1 MSTPNDKIQ
10 HVSASQFKTF
20 SRCKRKW
27 FIEKCT
33 DAPRPEPSKAM
44 VLGTAVHAVLEEY
57 LRDGVVPDEETRAGR
72 IAASGLHLLPE
83 GVLEIETEIKLQDI
97 EPPLV
102 GFIDVLDLTEPWCPT
117 VIDHKTT
124 SSWDWAKT
132 EEELRCDPQMISYA
146 RYALDECAAAD
157 AVEVC
162 HIQYKTKGAPE
173 ARRVSALL
181 DREHVDEQW
190 EKLRQ
195 LATEIKATS
204 LFDEVEEVEPNL
216 SACGDFGGC
225 PYADTCAAFGD
236 SPSPFAGIET
246 IETEKEDEMTRLE
259 ELLQRRKAKKAP
271 PILSQDAA
279 PRTEEEPV
287 PGERQGPIE
296 KKAADNTL
304 TFVEPVPARDKYSDE
319 QYSEAASALL
329 AFMRGRDVRSMGN
342 VSARP
347 IVGKV
352 LIHNGKPL
360 GRVRPYYV
368 EKACHMSEGTLTY
381 DKGTVVRGSATSG
394 LALEAGIVR
403 GSWEPTPGKMSLPAM
418 TQAELNAELGSKA
431 APKPEVK
438 PKEEKPKERKAAP
451 SLVVYIDC
459 LPTKGAPEGTQSF
472 EDVIAP
478 HVDAVAK
485 KNNVSTPLLMAYGE
499 GKNHVAGLLRVK
511 PPTGCVTVT
520 SDNPYWPACKTVLL
534 QAADIV
540 VTGIK

>member
-1 MSTPNDKIQ
+1 
-10 HVSASQFKTF
+10 
-20 SRCKRKW
+20 
-27 FIEKCT
+27 
-33 DAPRPEPSKAM
+33 M

-72 IAASGLHLLPE
+72 IAAAGLHLLPE
-83 GVLEIETEIKLQDI
+83 GELEIETEIRLQDI

-124 SSWDWAKT
+124 SSWDWTKT

-146 RYALDECAAAD
+146 RYALEKCSTAD

-181 DREHVDEQW
+181 DREHVDDQW
-190 EKLRQ
+190 EKLKQ
-195 LATEIKATS
+195 LAAEIKATS
-204 LFDEVEEVEPNL
+204 LFDDVEEVEPNL

-259 ELLQRRKAKKAP
+259 ELLQRRKAKP
-271 PILSQDAA
+271 TPVLSQDAA
-279 PRTEEEPV
+279 PRTEEPVLAEPLW
-287 PGERQGPIE
+287 QGPIE
-296 KKAADNTL
+296 KKDR
-304 TFVEPVPARDKYSDE
+304 TFVEPTPGKDKYRDE
-319 QYSEAASALL
+319 QYSEAASVLL
-329 AFMRGRDVRSMGN
+329 AFMRGRDVRSLSN
-342 VSARP
+342 VTARP
-347 IVGKV
+347 LVGKV
-352 LIHNGKPL
+352 LGL

-368 EKACHMSEGTLTY
+368 EKACLMSEGTLTY
-381 DKGTVVRGSATSG
+381 DKGTVLRGSSTAETEPEPV
-394 LALEAGIVR
+394 AVAVVAAPPPPEPKVKVKPFETVETLEAKKELPKGKHVR
-403 GSWEPTPGKMSLPAM
+403 
-418 TQAELNAELGSKA
+418 
-431 APKPEVK
+431 
-438 PKEEKPKERKAAP
+438 AP

-459 LPTKGAPEGTQSF
+459 LPTKGASEGTQSF

-478 HVDAVAK
+478 HVEAVAK
-485 KNNVSTPLLMAYGE
+485 KNKVTTPLLMPYGE

-534 QAADIV
+534 QVAEVV

>member
-1 MSTPNDKIQ
+1 MSTPTSKIQ

-44 VLGTAVHAVLEEY
+44 ALGTAVHAVLEEY
-57 LRDGVVPDEETRAGR
+57 LRDGVEPDEETRAGR

-97 EPPLV
+97 EPPLL
-102 GFIDVLDLTEPWCPT
+102 GYIDVLDLTEPWMPV

-146 RYALDECAAAD
+146 RYALDECSAAD
-157 AVEVC
+157 TVEVC

-181 DREHVDEQW
+181 DREHVDDQW
-190 EKLRQ
+190 EKLKQ

-204 LFDEVEEVEPNL
+204 LFDDVEEVEPNL

-279 PRTEEEPV
+279 PRTEEPPPV
-287 PGERQGPIE
+287 VEEEQGGAIPPWPLRD
-296 KKAADNTL
+296 AL
-304 TFVEPVPARDKYSDE
+304 GRTFVEPVPGKDKYSDE

-329 AFMRGRDVRSMGN
+329 AFMRGRDVRSIGN

-352 LIHNGKPL
+352 LIHNDKPL

-381 DKGTVVRGSATSG
+381 DKGTVVRGSSA
-394 LALEAGIVR
+394 AEPAPQPEVDAAPVEAAPV
-403 GSWEPTPGKMSLPAM
+403 E
-418 TQAELNAELGSKA
+418 A
-431 APKPEVK
+431 APVEAAPPKPEVKVK
-438 PKEEKPKERKAAP
+438 PKEEKLPKGKQVPAS
-451 SLVVYIDC
+451 SLVVYVDC
-459 LPTKGAPEGTQSF
+459 LPTKRHPNSSLPQMF
-472 EDVIAP
+472 EEVIAP
-478 HVDAVAK
+478 HVEAVAK
-485 KNNVSTPLLMAYGE
+485 KNKVATPLLMPYGE

-534 QAADIV
+534 QVADV
-540 VTGIK
+540 VITGIK